1 VKKWVIISGISLFI
15 LYLFSKREN
24 LIGYVENNEIFS
36 PVLEILSPI
45 TSIFDEAENIV
56 VGTVQKIITSFD
68 DIYKKYA
75 DYFGIDWRLVKAVV
89 LQESHE
95 NSEAVGDNGR
105 AIGLM
110 QLWNYHWGDH
120 TRDEMFDP
128 DINIEAGTKF
138 LSYLVKKYGVDVGVQ
153 MFNTGEQGYLN
164 GVRAVNYLNG
174 VSENLKGIA

>member
-1 VKKWVIISGISLFI
+1 MIISGILVF
-15 LYLFSKREN
+15 LAYFFSKRED
-24 LIGYVENNEIFS
+24 LISYVDNSEIFS
-36 PVLEILSPI
+36 PIMEVLSPI
-45 TSIFDEAENIV
+45 TSIIDEVENIV
-56 VGTVQKIITSFD
+56 VGTVEKIICSFD

-75 DYFGIDWRLVKAVV
+75 DYFGIDWKLVKAVV

-120 TRDEMFDP
+120 TREEMFDP

-138 LSYLVKKYGVDVGVQ
+138 LSYLVKKHGVDIGVQ

-164 GVRAVNYLNG
+164 GVRALNYLNG